1 MGTCQDQEQ
10 IWVSAWVTSHSS
22 IFELGKSN
30 GMTMSNMYYWLQN
43 DVRPPMAG
51 RLTGT
56 VGCAASHPGSAAQ
69 YIPLASCSPQTR
81 WAGSETRRSGRP
93 ASQMSVA
100 KMPAANHLQTC
111 VDLSMML
118 VTITSP
124 RNYLQ

>member
-1 MGTCQDQEQ
+1 MC
-10 IWVSAWVTSHSS
+10 
-22 IFELGKSN
+22 
-30 GMTMSNMYYWLQN
+30 MYYWLQN

-93 ASQMSVA
+93 AYQISVA

-111 VDLSMML
+111 VDLSMTV

-124 RNYLQ
+124 RNYLQQLITQIRPHSDNKIIYCILYII